1 MAEYAIET
9 SGLSKSY
16 GRVKAVDSIDFAV
29 DKGELFGIIGPDGSG
44 KTTLFRMLTTL
55 IDPDSGSARVDG
67 MDIISDYRK
76 IRAAVGYVPGRFSL
90 YQDLTVRE
98 NLEFFASVFGTTIEE
113 NNHLIRDIYCRLEP
127 FSDRKAGNLSG
138 GMKQKLALC
147 CALIH
152 APSVLF
158 LDEPTTGVD
167 ASSRREFWEM
177 LSKLKSEFGISMLV
191 STAYMD
197 EVTKCDKIA
206 MMNKGKFF
214 QTGTASEIIGNFGRP
229 LLSVRASNM
238 YKLLSDIRSN
248 AEIDACYTFGMEHHV
263 RLKKGSYLKPS
274 ELKSFLEAKGCED
287 VEVNYCSP
295 TMEDC
300 FLLESSI
307 TDGECY

>member
-1 MAEYAIET
+1 MVEYAIET
-9 SGLSKSY
+9 SQLSKSY
-16 GRVKAVDSIDFAV
+16 RKVKAVDSVDLAV
-29 DKGELFGIIGPDGSG
+29 KKGELFGIIGPDGSG

-67 MDIISDYRK
+67 MDIIRDYKK
-76 IRAAVGYVPGRFSL
+76 IRASVGYVPGRFSL
-90 YQDLTVRE
+90 YQDLTVKE
-98 NLEFFASVFGTTIEE
+98 NLDFFASMFGTTMEE
-113 NNHLIRDIYCRLEP
+113 NNYLINDIYCRLEP
-127 FSDRKAGNLSG
+127 FADRKAGNLSG

-206 MMNKGKFF
+206 MMNKGKIFD
-214 QTGTASEIIGNFGRP
+214 TGTASEIIGNYGRP
-229 LLSVRASNM
+229 LLSVKARNM
-238 YKLLSDIRSN
+238 YKLLSDIRKN
-248 AEIDACYTFGMEHHV
+248 PEIEACYTFGMEHHV
-263 RLKKGSYLKPS
+263 RLKEKSQMKPS
-274 ELKSFLEAKGCED
+274 DLKLFLEAQGSED
-287 VEVNYCSP
+287 VEVNNCSP

-300 FLLESSI
+300 FLFESSI
-307 TDGECY
+307 TYGECY